1 MPRCGDAVRVGSECR
16 VAQRLPNRC
25 RCRRLEMT
33 NAILGCTAVEASACV
48 DGDGRHALCPPHR
61 ENLDAGPASV
71 ASMARDQSGVG
82 NVRVGSVALHAT
94 DGMVLSVDDG
104 AAVPVKGGAKSDV
117 HKQHARHGSVVGDSP
132 KLLSFGRR
140 LREDMMRVLA
150 RIRPPIQASPGPSGE
165 TARDLNFNLV
175 RSAAPVVG
183 SSDPSEPATT
193 TSTAWPLL
201 CKQRPLRTGWST
213 RRTDQAVMPAR
224 R

>member
-140 LREDMMRVLA
+140 C
-150 RIRPPIQASPGPSGE
+150 Q
-165 TARDLNFNLV
+165 
-175 RSAAPVVG
+175 RSA
-183 SSDPSEPATT
+183 
-193 TSTAWPLL
+193 
-201 CKQRPLRTGWST
+201 PLRGVRHRLFDST
-213 RRTDQAVMPAR
+213 LPGYRRIGTEGIRAYFTKRSTNASAVSATSRQPLSMTSPCPRLGISTISVTASFR
-224 R
+224 FCRL